1 MIESDLGDDQ
11 VNSTCLAA
19 SLYRQCSCDAQ
30 QHHNHAHYTQDEEN
44 AARLIFIARFA
55 ADRSNDRV
63 RVVERAPLMNDVL
76 VELLLLRISQSN
88 WSAARSS

>member
-63 RVVERAPLMNDVL
+63 
-76 VELLLLRISQSN
+76 
-88 WSAARSS
+88 